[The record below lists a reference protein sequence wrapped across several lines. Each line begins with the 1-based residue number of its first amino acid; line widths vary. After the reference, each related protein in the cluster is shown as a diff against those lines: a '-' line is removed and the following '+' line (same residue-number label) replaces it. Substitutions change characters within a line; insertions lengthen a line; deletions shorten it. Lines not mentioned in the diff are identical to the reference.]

1 MQSDLPVFK
10 GRLHP
15 LTLLFGILK
24 GLRGAIPLI
33 PLVFFGGRW
42 TWVPVLF
49 LFTIITIIS
58 AIIRYFS
65 FSYHI
70 QGNELITQQGIIER
84 KQRNIPLE
92 RVQEISIEQG
102 MFQRLFDV
110 VEAKIETGGGQGAE
124 ATLSVLSR
132 SEADRLRRAV
142 FDRVEAIKARSP
154 GVDQELVQPL
164 TSQERIVIHRLGIK
178 DLVIAG
184 LTTNHLV
191 SAMVLAGALWNFA
204 DDILPDTIYQRAADL
219 IYSLTR
225 QLAAQGAMQAIII
238 AAVGVLSILVIGL
251 LFSILGS
258 ILLFYGFTFSRR
270 GEDLHRAYGLFTQRA
285 SSLPRHRIQVL
296 KIEEKMMRRLVGLAT
311 LRADTSGR
319 SRENEDDKE
328 GRDVLIPIIKRG
340 AVDQL
345 MPVIFPDF
353 ISDQAEWKRVSKL
366 AIRSGVIKGGMLCL
380 LVTAALFVYQR
391 EFIALWPLLFLPIIY
406 LINVLRY
413 RSLGYAMGDR
423 YFRTR
428 QGWLGRSTQIV
439 PINKIQAVE
448 VSQTPIDRRLHLAT
462 ISVDTAGQAFTGGGP
477 QVSHLPI
484 AEART
489 IAATLAHKASTT
501 DYKW

>member
-1 MQSDLPVFK
+1 MQSELLDFK

-24 GLRGAIPLI
+24 GLRGIPLI

-42 TWVPVLF
+42 TWVLPILF
-49 LFTIITIIS
+49 MFTVIS
-58 AIIRYFS
+58 ILSAFIRYFS

-84 KQRNIPLE
+84 KQRIIPLE
-92 RVQEISIEQG
+92 RVQEISIEQSV
-102 MFQRLFDV
+102 FQRLFDV

-142 FDRVEAIKARSP
+142 FDRVEAIKAR
-154 GVDQELVQPL
+154 GVDPELVQPPIPR
-164 TSQERIVIHRLGIK
+164 ERMVIHRLGIN

-204 DDILPDTIYQRAADL
+204 DDILPDTIYQRAADI

-238 AAVGVLSILVIGL
+238 AAVGVFSILVIGL

-296 KIEEKMMRRLVGLAT
+296 KIEEKMMRRLFGLAT

-319 SRENEDDKE
+319 TRENEDDNE
-328 GRDVLIPIIKRG
+328 GRDVLIPIVKR
-340 AVDQL
+340 AAIDQL
-345 MPVIFPDF
+345 LPVIFPDY
-353 ISDQAEWKRVSKL
+353 ISDRAEWKRVSKL
-366 AIRSGVIKGGMLCL
+366 AIRRGMVKGGIFCL
-380 LVTAALFVYQR
+380 LVASALFTYQR

-406 LINVLRY
+406 LVNLIRY
-413 RSLGYAMGDR
+413 RNLGYAMGDL

-428 QGWLGRSTQIV
+428 HGWLGRSTQIV

-448 VSQTPIDRRLHLAT
+448 VSQTPFDRRLGLAT
-462 ISVDTAGQAFTGGGP
+462 MSVDTAGQAFTGGGP
-477 QVSHLPI
+477 HVTNLPI
-484 AEART
+484 AEAQT
-489 IAATLAHKASTT
+489 IAATLAQRAGTT
-501 DYKW
+501 NYKW